1 MKLLIDNREKE
12 LINLIPELLITN
24 KLNYSYEIKPLDLG
38 DIIIYNEETKND
50 ELIIERKQLNDLAA
64 SIRDGRYAEQSLR
77 LDSLNTS
84 NHNIIYLIEG
94 NITTY
99 NSRYSKID
107 KKTLYSSM
115 FSLNYYKGFSV
126 LRTNSIQETSELII
140 RMLDKLSREYK
151 KNKKPYYKNK
161 NDEVERNNDEVE
173 RNNDEKKIMLEI
185 NNKEDTINNKE
196 QIHYSSVIKKVKKSN
211 ITPENIGEII
221 LSQIPG
227 ISNIIS
233 LAIMNK
239 YGSLYNLLMK
249 LKDDKKCLDD
259 FSYITS
265 KGQKRRISKTVI
277 NSITNYLLY
286 QRDSNIIIN

>member
-161 NDEVERNNDEVE
+161 NDEVERNGGEIE
-173 RNNDEKKIMLEI
+173 RNDGEEKIMLEI

-196 QIHYSSVIKKVKKSN
+196 QVHYSSVIKKVKKSN

-249 LKDDKKCLDD
+249 LKDDKKCLDG

-277 NSITNYLLY
+277 NSIINYLLY